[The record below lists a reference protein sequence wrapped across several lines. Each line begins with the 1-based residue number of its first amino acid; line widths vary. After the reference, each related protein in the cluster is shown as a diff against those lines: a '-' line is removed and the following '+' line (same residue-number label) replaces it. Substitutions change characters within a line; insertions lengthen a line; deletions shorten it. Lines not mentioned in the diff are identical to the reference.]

1 VPHAAKLAREATEEI
16 QMKRFF
22 GIALTLVLFAAPAF
36 AGMKSQTVTFPRTV
50 QIGSTQLPAGDY
62 KLTWTGSGSNVQVT
76 LTQNE
81 KTVVT
86 FSAKAV
92 EGKNEP
98 GVETLTDGGV
108 NILETIQLRTV
119 SLVLENASHSGQ

>member
-1 VPHAAKLAREATEEI
+1 
-16 QMKRFF
+16 MKRFF
-22 GIALTLVLFAAPAF
+22 GFALTLVLFAAPAF
-36 AGMKSQTVTFPRTV
+36 ASMKSQTVTIPKTV
-50 QIGSTQLPAGDY
+50 QVGSTQLPAGDY

-81 KTVVT
+81 KAVIT

-92 EGKNEP
+92 DGKNDP

-108 NILETIQLRTV
+108 TVLESIQLKTV
-119 SLVLENASHSGQ
+119 SLVLENAAHSGQ